1 MVCEREE
8 YLLMREREL
17 LKRRGGESAGERGW
31 GERGRDRKK
40 EKEKEKRETYL
51 TPPSNVSDT
60 LLASHVSDT
69 ALGCMIIN

>member
-1 MVCEREE
+1 M
-8 YLLMREREL
+8 LMREREL
-17 LKRRGGESAGERGW
+17 LKKERRGERRRKGAGRVREGQKEGER
-31 GERGRDRKK
+31 ER
-40 EKEKEKRETYL
+40 EERETYL